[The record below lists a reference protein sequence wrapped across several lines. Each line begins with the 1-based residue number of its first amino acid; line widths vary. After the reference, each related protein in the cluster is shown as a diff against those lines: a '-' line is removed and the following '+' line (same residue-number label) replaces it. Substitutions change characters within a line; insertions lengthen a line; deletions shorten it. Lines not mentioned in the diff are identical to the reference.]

1 LQIRLSKGVIAKF
14 VFQNELRDVFEF
26 WGWKKAT
33 LVAWPFL
40 SSVSSIAV
48 GTYLLRH
55 GIVADW
61 RGVSMV
67 WGLTGFG
74 CKREEALPEQGL
86 C

>member
-1 LQIRLSKGVIAKF
+1 LQIRLSKGFIAKF
-14 VFQNELRDVFEF
+14 VFLNELQAVFEF
-26 WGWKKAT
+26 WERKKAT
-33 LVAWPFL
+33 LVAWPFP
-40 SSVSSIAV
+40 SSVSSIA
-48 GTYLLRH
+48 GGAYLLRH

-74 CKREEALPEQGL
+74 CKREEALPEQGP